1 MNFHSIHH
9 TGRQT
14 YTTVWNVPYENIKI
28 TCHFWNQIQ
37 EALKPRKI
45 NAFWED
51 SYNAIKDT
59 ELNWEDKDGQ
69 NTPHI
74 TEFMQPI
81 NLAYAYAKDH
91 FHYRDLR
98 DTNERYFE
106 HLRRSW
112 YNIINKTD
120 NPTRLKIIVA
130 LLHDVIEN
138 TNDVTFFWLLELFHD
153 KKLAKQVA
161 LAVMIL
167 SKDSLL
173 KYIKKANNT
182 TDLNTFLKIQDYSDQ
197 AVKIK
202 GEWYA
207 ILNKK
212 WLLTREFK
220 ERKKRGELSKQEERY
235 YIQYQ
240 SLKKKYKQVS
250 DDDYYSRFTSTT
262 AMRKYA
268 TQLASKHDLHLK
280 NQEIDELV
288 EAALDAKD
296 ADRLDNLETEF
307 ESSNNKIRR
316 KLREYKKYFLPRI
329 KKEKPKFLS
338 YIEEVVKKLEEELE
352 RRKVQNEN
360 T

>member
-1 MNFHSIHH
+1 MKSIKLRKVGNSFGF
-9 TGRQT
+9 TIPKELIEK
-14 YTTVWNVPYENIKI
+14 YN
-28 TCHFWNQIQ
+28 
-37 EALKPRKI
+37 LK
-45 NAFWED
+45 EGE
-51 SYNAIKDT
+51 
-59 ELNWEDKDGQ
+59 EL
-69 NTPHI
+69 
-74 TEFMQPI
+74 
-81 NLAYAYAKDH
+81 Y
-91 FHYRDLR
+91 
-98 DTNERYFE
+98 
-106 HLRRSW
+106 
-112 YNIINKTD
+112 
-120 NPTRLKIIVA
+120 
-130 LLHDVIEN
+130 VIEN